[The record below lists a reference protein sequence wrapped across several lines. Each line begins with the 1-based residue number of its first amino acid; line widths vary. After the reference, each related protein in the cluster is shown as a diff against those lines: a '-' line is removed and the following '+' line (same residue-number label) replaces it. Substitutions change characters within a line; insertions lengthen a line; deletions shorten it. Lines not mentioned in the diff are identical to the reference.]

1 MFCSQVLILLQA
13 AKGSCCHGRG
23 PGITEELS
31 WSGEVETVHRNGIQ
45 CGEGGG
51 VGNSRALINIHYA

>member
-1 MFCSQVLILLQA
+1 MFCSQVLTLLQA

-31 WSGEVETVHRNGIQ
+31 WSVEVETVHRNYVQ
-45 CGEGGG
+45 YGGG
-51 VGNSRALINIHYA
+51 GGGNTIALEEQPE